1 MSGTT
6 GEKYRLYA
14 APLVEASI
22 SAAEKARFSRV
33 TATPAP
39 GYVLIY
45 TDGASPKGAMEITP
59 DKTELLSVQDATWLV
74 ESNMRLAEE
83 RIQAN
88 SEAFLRD
95 MSEKM
100 TALESELKKQKE
112 EMEKRGGIEDGR

>member
-6 GEKYRLYA
+6 GKKYRLYA
-14 APLVEASI
+14 APLVDESI
-22 SAAEKARFSRV
+22 SLAEKAKFSRV

-45 TDGASPKGAMEITP
+45 TDGSSPKGAMEITP

-74 ESNMRLAEE
+74 QINMTLAEE

-88 SEAFLRD
+88 SEDFLRD

-100 TALESELKKQKE
+100 AALETELKKQKD
-112 EMEKRGGIEDGR
+112 EMEKRGGIDDGR